1 MMMTTARSQSLEG
14 MTPTI
19 TNAPCQSTD
28 PDTFFPDPTEVEK
41 IAIAKGF
48 CASCKADVK
57 NKCLS
62 FALEN
67 NLRYGVWGGLTEHE
81 RMNLRSQQMRKEHRN
96 G

>member
-1 MMMTTARSQSLEG
+1 MTTARSELLDG

-19 TNAPCQSTD
+19 TGAPCQSTE
-28 PDTFFPDPTEVEK
+28 PEIFFPDPTDYETIKV
-41 IAIAKGF
+41 AKEF

-67 NLRYGVWGGLTEHE
+67 KIWYGVWGGLTERE
-81 RMNLRSQQMRKEHRN
+81 RMNFRRQQMRREYRN
-96 G
+96 D